1 MLTIIRQ
8 PVDESPKVSI
18 HVQNPPTGSS
28 LAPVYIVV
36 SDLIC
41 VVLGLRKDGSIMMI
55 SPHGGWKSWI
65 YCQPVDKCP
74 GLYIHVQTPRIG
86 SSPAPVFIVLS
97 DEVLVLN

>member
-41 VVLGLRKDGSIMMI
+41 VGIEE
-55 SPHGGWKSWI
+55 GWKNNDDITSRRVEV
-65 YCQPVDKCP
+65 VD
-74 GLYIHVQTPRIG
+74 L
-86 SSPAPVFIVLS
+86 SPARG
-97 DEVLVLN
+97 